1 MSESPYIVHLDETNL
16 IDVVVEGSMKQP
28 VLVDFWADWC
38 QPCKHLM
45 PVLEKLV
52 EEYNGAFILAK
63 LDADAHQ
70 DIVAQMGVRGFPTC
84 RLFVNKQAVDEFTGA
99 LPESEVRR
107 FLEQYISTDDIPPAD
122 AEEVEAAPP
131 EATPIQQAMALAE
144 RGDSENAK
152 AVLKAAQAE
161 DPENTD
167 VLVMLGQLSVADN
180 ELETAS
186 SCLKA
191 MTEEAREEPAAKR
204 LAGTIALAEAADMSV
219 NLDQLSQTLSDNPKD
234 SAARY
239 QMALHTAL
247 QGDLQGGMDHLLEV
261 VKHDANYEDG
271 AARNQLIALFDVLG
285 SDPLAGQYRRK
296 MFALLH

>member
-16 IDVVVEGSMKQP
+16 IDVVVEGSAKQP

-84 RLFVNKQAVDEFTGA
+84 RLFINKQAVDEFTGA

-107 FLEQYISTDDIPPAD
+107 FLEQYISADDIPTAEADEEPAP
-122 AEEVEAAPP
+122 A
-131 EATPIQQAMALAE
+131 EATPVQQAMALAE
-144 RGDSENAK
+144 RGDNENAK
-152 AVLKAAQAE
+152 AVLKAAQAQE
-161 DPENTD
+161 PENTD

-180 ELETAS
+180 ELETAR

-191 MTEEAREEPAAKR
+191 MTEEAREEPASKR
-204 LAGTIALAEAADMSV
+204 LAGTIALAEAADMSLNV
-219 NLDQLSQTLSDNPKD
+219 DQLSQTLADNPKD
-234 SAARY
+234 SASRY
-239 QMALHTAL
+239 QIALHTAL

-261 VKHDANYEDG
+261 VKHDANFEDG

-296 MFALLH
+296 LFALLH

>member
-45 PVLEKLV
+45 PILEKLV

-99 LPESEVRR
+99 LPEIEVRR
-107 FLEQYISTDDIPPAD
+107 FLEQYISTDDIPPANTE
-122 AEEVEAAPP
+122 AVEAAPA

-161 DPENTD
+161 DPENTE

-180 ELETAS
+180 ELDTAR

-191 MTEEAREEPAAKR
+191 MTETAREEPAAKR
-204 LAGTIALAEAADMSV
+204 LSGTIALAEAADMSV
-219 NLDQLSQTLSDNPKD
+219 NLDQLSQTLADNPKD

-296 MFALLH
+296 LFALLH